1 MCKQRPTAGNA
12 VEKIV
17 SSYQLVYGGQ
27 LDEDSVLNK
36 CKNAINSIEKVDK
49 EIGGDL
55 RSGTSL
61 INFSIPVTD
70 LCSL

>member
-1 MCKQRPTAGNA
+1 M
-12 VEKIV
+12 EKIV

-61 INFSIPVTD
+61 INF
-70 LCSL
+70 